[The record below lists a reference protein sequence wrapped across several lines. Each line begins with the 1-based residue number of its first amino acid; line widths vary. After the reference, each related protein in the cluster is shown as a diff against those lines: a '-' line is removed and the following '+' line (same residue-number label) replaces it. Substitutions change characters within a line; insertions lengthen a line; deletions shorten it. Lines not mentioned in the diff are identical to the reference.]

1 MGPGAAPRY
10 YNSIYVIDGR
20 GQIIGASDKTHL
32 VPFGEYVPFESILS
46 YLGIENVV
54 ELPGGFSAATK
65 RQLLTLPDGIKLY
78 PLICYEIIF
87 PNEMTPE
94 IRQADAILNVTNDG
108 WFGDTPGPYQ
118 HFLQA
123 RVRAVEQGLP
133 LIRSANT
140 GISAFVDPHG
150 RVLSGIDY
158 NQQGFIDATLGGATP
173 SGIDDGAR
181 KVYFWLIV
189 GIGGMIALISRMGF
203 ISRVN

>member
-1 MGPGAAPRY
+1 MGPGVEPRY
-10 YNSIYVIDGR
+10 YNSVYVIDGR

-32 VPFGEYVPFESILS
+32 VPFGEYVPFENILG

-54 ELPGGFSAATK
+54 ELPGGFSAAAS

-94 IRQADAILNVTNDG
+94 IRQADAILNVTNDA

-140 GISAFVDPHG
+140 GVSAYVDAHG
-150 RVLSGIDY
+150 RLISGIDF
-158 NQQGFIDATLGGATP
+158 NEQGFVDSTLSGATV
-173 SGIDDGAR
+173 SRIDDSVR
-181 KVYFWLIV
+181 KTYFWLII
-189 GIGGMIALISRMGF
+189 GIVGMIAVISRMGF

>member
-1 MGPGAAPRY
+1 
-10 YNSIYVIDGR
+10 
-20 GQIIGASDKTHL
+20 
-32 VPFGEYVPFESILS
+32 VPFGEYVPFEHILN

-65 RQLLTLPDGIKLY
+65 RRLLTMPDGIKFY

-87 PNEMTPE
+87 PNEMTSE

-150 RVLSGIDY
+150 RVLSGIGY
-158 NQQGFIDATLGGATP
+158 NQQGFIDTTLGSATV
-173 SGIDDGAR
+173 SGIDDKAR
-181 KVYFWLIV
+181 KTYYWLIV
-189 GIGGMIALISRMGF
+189 GLVGLVAFVSRMGF